1 MPRFDPQ
8 PDRRPAV
15 VTGAS
20 SGIGAATA
28 RTLGSAG
35 LPVVLGARRVDA
47 CEALARSIRAE
58 GGEAAAF
65 YLDLA
70 DAAAITRFAKE
81 AQDAFGPVEVLVSNA
96 ARVVPG
102 SGLETTPEDF
112 EEVLRVN
119 LGGAQR
125 LARAFGAGM
134 VERQRGDLIFV
145 SSDVV
150 THPRPRMSAY
160 VTSKWGIEG
169 FVTALQMELEGT
181 GVRAVIVRP
190 GPTLTGMGMDWDHE
204 ATEEVLAEWARW
216 GLARHSAF
224 LQPEGVA
231 LAIAH
236 AVAAPRGTHLSIVEV
251 QPEAPLVGSKAWTG
265 SAGSAGSAGSKGSKG
280 SKGDGEP

>member
-20 SGIGAATA
+20 SGIGAETA
-28 RTLGSAG
+28 RVLAG
-35 LPVVLGARRVDA
+35 AGHPVVLGARRVA
-47 CEALARSIRAE
+47 VCEEIAEEIRNG

-65 YLDLA
+65 HLDLA
-70 DAAAITRFAKE
+70 DPGSIGRFAKE
-81 AQDAFGPVEVLVSNA
+81 AEAFGPVEVLVSNA
-96 ARVVPG
+96 AKIQPG
-102 SGLETTPEDF
+102 AGLETEPDEF

-119 LGGAQR
+119 VGGAQR
-125 LARAFGAGM
+125 LVRAFGTAM
-134 VERQRGDLIFV
+134 VERRRGDLVFV
-145 SSDVV
+145 TSDVV
-150 THPRPRMSAY
+150 AHPRPRMSAY
-160 VTSKWGIEG
+160 VASKWGLEG

-190 GPTLTGMGMDWDHE
+190 GPTLTGMGMDWDPE
-204 ATEEVLAEWARW
+204 VTGEVLAEWTRW

-224 LQPEGVA
+224 LRPEGVA

-251 QPEAPLVGSKAWTG
+251 QPEAPLAAAETRDPGGVQGTG
-265 SAGSAGSAGSKGSKG
+265 KTGE
-280 SKGDGEP
+280 DGA